1 VTAAC
6 AISEPRHGPAV
17 PEIPAIE
24 LTVEQYATR
33 GLRVPGAPEVG
44 LPIATIHGL
53 ACSSE
58 VYRPLLV
65 CLAGRTFRREAVA
78 VDMPGYGRAT
88 SPPRA
93 LDVAALAA
101 WMDAA
106 LAALEIPRAHLVG
119 HSMGC
124 QVALALA
131 REAPARVASATLIG
145 PTTGR
150 DGQGFPRYA
159 LGLMADALFESWAYN
174 RTLARMT
181 RQMGVRRYVQTVPA
195 MLRDRP
201 IARAGEVR
209 CPVLV
214 VRGTRD
220 RIVSA
225 RVARRLVAALPRG
238 RLVEVPGVAHAVQF
252 DRPDAFVAE
261 LLPFLAEVEAGAP

>member
-1 VTAAC
+1 M
-6 AISEPRHGPAV
+6 

-33 GLRVPGAPEVG
+33 GLRLPGAPEVG
-44 LPIATIHGL
+44 LPIVMIHGL

-58 VYRPLLV
+58 VYRPLLA
-65 CLAGRTFRREAVA
+65 CLAERTFRREAVA

-93 LDVAALAA
+93 LDIAALAA

-131 REAPARVASATLIG
+131 RRAPARVASATLIG
-145 PTTGR
+145 PTTGA
-150 DGQGFPRYA
+150 DGQSFARYM
-159 LGLMADALFESWAYN
+159 LGLAADGLFESWAYN
-174 RTLARMT
+174 RTLLRMT
-181 RQMGVRRYVQTVPA
+181 RQMGARRYAQTVPA

-201 IARAGEVR
+201 IARADEVR
-209 CPVLV
+209 CPVLIVRGRRDMIVPGRV
-214 VRGTRD
+214 VR
-220 RIVSA
+220 
-225 RVARRLVAALPRG
+225 RLAAALPRG
-238 RLVEVPGVAHAVQF
+238 RSVEVPGVAHAVQF

-261 LLPFLAEVEAGAP
+261 LLPLLAEVEAVA